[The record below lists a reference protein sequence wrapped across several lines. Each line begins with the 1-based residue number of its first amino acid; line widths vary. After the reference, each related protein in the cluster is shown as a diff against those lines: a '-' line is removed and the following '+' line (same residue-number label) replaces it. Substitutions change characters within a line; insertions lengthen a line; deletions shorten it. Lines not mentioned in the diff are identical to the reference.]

1 MDATNSGAEM
11 ATMQVGL
18 LRITDSS
25 QSDIANQEVA
35 TLVCNIWPCVKE
47 PPYRVKVVIR
57 LGNAYPNRGDSQGTP
72 AHAHI
77 KMSNFLQDFLHSPEL
92 MITYSITHT
101 SHGDTLPRC

>member
-11 ATMQVGL
+11 VTMQVGL

-35 TLVCNIWPCVKE
+35 TLVCNIWSCVKE

-72 AHAHI
+72 AHACI
-77 KMSNFLQDFLHSPEL
+77 KMSNFLQDSY
-92 MITYSITHT
+92 TVQN
-101 SHGDTLPRC
+101 